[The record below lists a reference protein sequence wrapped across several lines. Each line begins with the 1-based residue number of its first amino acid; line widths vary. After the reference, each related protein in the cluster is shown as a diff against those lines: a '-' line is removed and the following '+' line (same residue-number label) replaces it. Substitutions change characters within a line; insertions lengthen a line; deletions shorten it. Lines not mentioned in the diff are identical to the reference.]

1 MVTWAGVISGLSK
14 QSKRGM
20 PYAQQAYQLWK
31 ELESTGLQAGNPSAH
46 AAGRYALHA
55 AFELFLSLR
64 LSCHRSP
71 KSYRGLNQAG
81 VRLLGACNVP

>member
-1 MVTWAGVISGLSK
+1 MQAQQPHLALEAFRSLMASPLRPNVVTWAGVISGLSK

-46 AAGRYALHA
+46 AAGESH
-55 AFELFLSLR
+55 
-64 LSCHRSP
+64 SCRP
-71 KSYRGLNQAG
+71 L
-81 VRLLGACNVP
+81 